1 MVRGIAVKIVDEWC
15 CSVSQQCQHLLVCL
29 IQLGVERT
37 TASFSS
43 LYFLIRSQLLYAMLN
58 ILVCL
63 KSNRMHESAMYQ
75 VISKHAIFLQLYYC
89 TNRIYR

>member
-1 MVRGIAVKIVDEWC
+1 MVGGIAVKIVDEWC
-15 CSVSQQCQHLLVCL
+15 CSVPQQCQHLLVCF

-37 TASFSS
+37 TVGFSS
-43 LYFLIRSQLLYAMLN
+43 LYFLIRSQLLYAMLD

-75 VISKHAIFLQLYYC
+75 VIKDSVVFSQFCWQRHYK
-89 TNRIYR
+89 YR